1 VNPELSE
8 QLFKY
13 CFFRAGIGFSPKT
26 FMSLVPVYVKER
38 LKSYVDTFR
47 VLPSSTP
54 EIVLDQFIRNN
65 WDNNRLVPRKKNIV
79 MRRLENGNFEVYK
92 ESDVKELQKTQ
103 YFKMKVDNVDKL
115 YQQVLLKD
123 DSIEYKEVSPL
134 GSNKD
139 YLEVSVDGIDKPIEI
154 PSTSLEDNEKSEI
167 SPSTD
172 GEAKSDESTSSKQE
186 QIDLLH
192 QIYMTKGKTFADAEK
207 TIQNYKAMD
216 NEFKKAIESQVK
228 KFMKSRLE
236 TLGIKFDEKTIEEEY
251 KKLC

>member
-1 VNPELSE
+1 
-8 QLFKY
+8 
-13 CFFRAGIGFSPKT
+13 
-26 FMSLVPVYVKER
+26 
-38 LKSYVDTFR
+38 
-47 VLPSSTP
+47 
-54 EIVLDQFIRNN
+54 
-65 WDNNRLVPRKKNIV
+65 
-79 MRRLENGNFEVYK
+79 
-92 ESDVKELQKTQ
+92 
-103 YFKMKVDNVDKL
+103 MKVDNVDKL

-139 YLEVSVDGIDKPIEI
+139 YLEISVDGIDKPIEI

>member
-1 VNPELSE
+1 
-8 QLFKY
+8 
-13 CFFRAGIGFSPKT
+13 
-26 FMSLVPVYVKER
+26 M
-38 LKSYVDTFR
+38 
-47 VLPSSTP
+47 
-54 EIVLDQFIRNN
+54 
-65 WDNNRLVPRKKNIV
+65 
-79 MRRLENGNFEVYK
+79 
-92 ESDVKELQKTQ
+92 
-103 YFKMKVDNVDKL
+103 
-115 YQQVLLKD
+115 
-123 DSIEYKEVSPL
+123 
-134 GSNKD
+134 
-139 YLEVSVDGIDKPIEI
+139 
-154 PSTSLEDNEKSEI
+154 EDNEKSEI

>member
-1 VNPELSE
+1 
-8 QLFKY
+8 
-13 CFFRAGIGFSPKT
+13 
-26 FMSLVPVYVKER
+26 M
-38 LKSYVDTFR
+38 
-47 VLPSSTP
+47 
-54 EIVLDQFIRNN
+54 
-65 WDNNRLVPRKKNIV
+65 RK
-79 MRRLENGNFEVYK
+79 LENGNFEVYK

-139 YLEVSVDGIDKPIEI
+139 YLEISVDGIDKPIEI
-154 PSTSLEDNEKSEI
+154 PSTSLKDNEKSEI
-167 SPSTD
+167 SSSTD
-172 GEAKSDESTSSKQE
+172 GEAKSDESTSSEQE

-236 TLGIKFDEKTIEEEY
+236 VLGIKFDEKTIEEEY

>member
-1 VNPELSE
+1 
-8 QLFKY
+8 
-13 CFFRAGIGFSPKT
+13 
-26 FMSLVPVYVKER
+26 M
-38 LKSYVDTFR
+38 
-47 VLPSSTP
+47 
-54 EIVLDQFIRNN
+54 
-65 WDNNRLVPRKKNIV
+65 
-79 MRRLENGNFEVYK
+79 YK

-123 DSIEYKEVSPL
+123 DSIEYKEVNPL

-139 YLEVSVDGIDKPIEI
+139 YLEVSADGIDKPIEI
-154 PSTSLEDNEKSEI
+154 PSTSLENSEKSEI
-167 SPSTD
+167 NTSTD
-172 GEAKSDESTSSKQE
+172 GEVKLDESTLSKQE

-207 TIQNYKAMD
+207 TIQNYRGMD

-236 TLGIKFDEKTIEEEY
+236 VLGVNFDEKTIEEEY

>member
-1 VNPELSE
+1 
-8 QLFKY
+8 
-13 CFFRAGIGFSPKT
+13 
-26 FMSLVPVYVKER
+26 MSLVPVYVKER
-38 LKSYVDTFR
+38 LNSYVDTFR

-65 WDNNRLVPRKKNIV
+65 WDNNKLVPRKENLV
-79 MRRLENGNFEVYK
+79 MRYLENGNFEVYK

-123 DSIEYKEVSPL
+123 NSIEYKEVAPL

-139 YLEVSVDGIDKPIEI
+139 YLEISVDGIDKPLEI

-167 SPSTD
+167 SSTVN
-172 GEAKSDESTSSKQE
+172 GEAKLDESTPSKQE

-192 QIYMTKGKTFADAEK
+192 QIYMTKGKTFADADK
-207 TIQNYKAMD
+207 TIQNYKGMD

-236 TLGIKFDEKTIEEEY
+236 TLGVKFDEKTIEEEY